1 MYIQYMYIYIYIIMI
16 ITITIIIYI
25 YITQTGSSGQEMEG
39 KEGRPQWTTKEISAR
54 NHCIWYF
61 RKWRRVQLVR
71 GNVSIRVG
79 LCEEMWGQH

>member
-1 MYIQYMYIYIYIIMI
+1 MDRKWRAMKVDP
-16 ITITIIIYI
+16 
-25 YITQTGSSGQEMEG
+25 SE
-39 KEGRPQWTTKEISAR
+39 RAAKEISAR

-79 LCEEMWGQH
+79 LCEKMLGQH